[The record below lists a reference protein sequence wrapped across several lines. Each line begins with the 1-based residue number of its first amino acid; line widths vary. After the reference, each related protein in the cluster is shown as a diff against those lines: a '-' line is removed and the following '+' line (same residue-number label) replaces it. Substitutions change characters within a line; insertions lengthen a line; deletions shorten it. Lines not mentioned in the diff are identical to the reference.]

1 MTSPPTRLDSA
12 AQPSHHSIVFLP
24 TGTVTFLFTDI
35 EGSTRLLHE
44 LGDAYV
50 EALGEHRRVLRRAF
64 GRHGGVEVDTQGDAF
79 FVAFARASD
88 AVAAAS
94 AAQSALAGP
103 IRVRMG
109 LHTGEPVITNEGYV
123 GIDVHR
129 AARIAAV
136 GHGGQVLVSQSTREL
151 VAADGLQDLGEHR
164 LRDLT
169 APERIYQ
176 LGDGEFP
183 PLKSLNQTNLPVQP
197 TPLVGRKHELDE
209 ILTLSRRDDVRLLTL
224 TGPGGSGKTRLAL
237 QASGELVEDY
247 PGGVWFVPL
256 ASVTDVEF
264 VLPTIAT
271 TLGTKDELEDHLRER
286 TTLLVLD
293 NLEHL
298 VETAPR
304 LAELLAAAPQLKI
317 LATSRERLAL
327 AAEHEYVVPPL
338 PTADAVELFVAR
350 ARQLDPRFEPGDGVA
365 EICRRLDGLPLAL
378 ELAAA
383 RVKVL
388 TPGQIL
394 SRLERRLDLLATGA
408 RDLPERQRTLR
419 NTIAWSYGLLDEM
432 ERSLF
437 ARLAVFPGS
446 FDLEAAEDVA
456 AAELDQLQS
465 LVDKSLLRHTHARRF
480 FMLETISDYAVEQL
494 EQTGAGDSIRRR
506 HVDHFLALAER
517 AAVELRGPNQTVWL
531 SRLDAEHD
539 NFRSALTWLGGA
551 DEAEL
556 ELRLS
561 IALTRFWYVRGHI
574 IEARSW
580 LDKALA
586 ANEVL
591 AASAEQPAP
600 LRAQVA
606 TSASA
611 FALIQGDYPEA
622 TRLSEESLQLAR
634 GQGDPG
640 RIANA
645 LSNLGAVV
653 LAGGDTTRARPLLEE
668 AAALSRELDE
678 KPVAARAINNLG
690 DLALTVGEYA
700 RAETLFQESLE
711 LLREL
716 GDTSNVAR
724 SLFNL
729 GAAALQLGQHGEAL
743 SRFRESI
750 ALSREMED
758 KEDLAWCLEGFA
770 ALAAAEGNPKRAARL
785 LGAAAALL
793 DAMGG
798 KFKPFERLL
807 HDETMA
813 ATRSRLTPHSF
824 DTARAEGESLSLEQA
839 VEYALETTD

>member
-1 MTSPPTRLDSA
+1 MMS
-12 AQPSHHSIVFLP
+12 LP

-50 EALGEHRRVLRRAF
+50 EALAEHRRVLREAF
-64 GRHGGVEVDTQGDAF
+64 GRHEGVEVDTQGDAF

-109 LHTGEPVITNEGYV
+109 LHTGEPLITDEGYA

-136 GHGGQVLVSQSTREL
+136 GSGGQVLLSQSTRDL
-151 VAADGLQDLGEHR
+151 VAGDSVLDLGEHR
-164 LRDLT
+164 LKDLT

-176 LGDGEFP
+176 FGEGDFP

-197 TPLVGRKHELDE
+197 TPLVGREHELDQV
-209 ILTLSRRDDVRLLTL
+209 LTLFRRDDVRLLTL

-237 QASGELVEDY
+237 QAAAELVEDY

-256 ASVTDVEF
+256 ASVIDVEF

-271 TLGTKDELEDHLRER
+271 TVGAKDALGDHLRDR
-286 TTLLVLD
+286 ATLLVLD

-298 VETAPR
+298 VETGPR
-304 LAELLAAAPQLKI
+304 LAELLTASPQLRI

-327 AAEHEYVVPPL
+327 AGEHEYIVPPL
-338 PTADAVELFVAR
+338 PVADAVELFVAR
-350 ARQLDPRFEPGDGVA
+350 ARQLDPRFEAGASVA
-365 EICRRLDGLPLAL
+365 EICLRLDLLPLAL

-394 SRLERRLDLLATGA
+394 SRLERRLDLLGTGP

-419 NTIAWSYGLLDEM
+419 NTIAWSYDLLDETD
-432 ERSLF
+432 RLLF
-437 ARLAVFPGS
+437 ARLAAFPGS
-446 FDLEAAEDVA
+446 FDLEGAEDVA
-456 AAELDQLQS
+456 AADLDQLQS
-465 LVDKSLLRHTHARRF
+465 LVDKSLLRRTEAGRF
-480 FMLETISDYAVEQL
+480 FMLETIREYAVEQL
-494 EQTGAGDSIRRR
+494 VGTGASDSIRRR

-517 AAVELRGPNQTVWL
+517 AAAELRGPNQTVWL
-531 SRLDAEHD
+531 GRLDAEHD
-539 NFRSALTWLGGA
+539 NFRSALTWLRAA

-574 IEARSW
+574 TEARSW
-580 LDKALA
+580 LDKVLS

-591 AASAEQPAP
+591 AASAGQPAP
-600 LRAQVA
+600 LRAQVV

-622 TRLSEESLQLAR
+622 TRLAEESLQLAR
-634 GQGDPG
+634 AQGDPG
-640 RIANA
+640 RIASA
-645 LSNLGAVV
+645 LSNLGAVA
-653 LAGGDTTRARPLLEE
+653 LAGGDGKRARPLLEE
-668 AAALSRELDE
+668 AVALSRELDE

-729 GAAALQLGQHGEAL
+729 GAAVLQLGRHREAL
-743 SRFRESI
+743 SHFRESI

-770 ALAAAEGNPKRAARL
+770 ALAAAEENPERAARL
-785 LGAAAALL
+785 LGAADALL

-798 KFKPFERLL
+798 EFKPFERRL
-807 HDETMA
+807 HEETVA
-813 ATRSRLTPHSF
+813 ATRSRLAPHSF
-824 DTARAEGESLSLEQA
+824 DAMRAEGKSLSLEQA
-839 VEYALETTD
+839 AEYALETAD

>member
-1 MTSPPTRLDSA
+1 MSLATR
-12 AQPSHHSIVFLP
+12 
-24 TGTVTFLFTDI
+24 
-35 EGSTRLLHE
+35 
-44 LGDAYV
+44 YV
-50 EALGEHRRVLRRAF
+50 EALGSIAEFCVRLLDATAGWRWTRREMLSSSRSRAHPMLLRPRA
-64 GRHGGVEVDTQGDAF
+64 RQL
-79 FVAFARASD
+79 
-88 AVAAAS
+88 
-94 AAQSALAGP
+94 ALADGP

-109 LHTGEPVITNEGYV
+109 LHTGEPVITDEGYV

-136 GHGGQVLVSQSTREL
+136 GHGGQVLVSQSTRDL
-151 VAADGLQDLGEHR
+151 VVADSVLDLGEHR
-164 LRDLT
+164 LKDLT

-176 LGDGEFP
+176 FGDGDFP

-209 ILTLSRRDDVRLLTL
+209 VLSLSGRNDVRLLTL

-237 QASGELVEDY
+237 QAAAELVEDY
-247 PGGVWFVPL
+247 PDGVWFVPL

-264 VLPTIAT
+264 VLPAIAT
-271 TLGTKDELEDHLRER
+271 TLGAKDGLGDYLHDR

-298 VETAPR
+298 IETGPR
-304 LAELLAAAPQLKI
+304 LAELLAAAPQLTI

-327 AAEHEYVVPPL
+327 AAEHEYAVPPL
-338 PTADAVELFVAR
+338 PVADAVELFVAR
-350 ARQLDPRFEPGDGVA
+350 ARQLDPRFEPGDSVA
-365 EICRRLDGLPLAL
+365 EICLRLDRLPLAL
-378 ELAAA
+378 ELVAA

-388 TPGQIL
+388 TPDQIL
-394 SRLERRLDLLATGA
+394 SRLERPLDLLASGP

-419 NTIAWSYGLLDEM
+419 NTIAWSYGLLDET

-446 FDLEAAEDVA
+446 FDLDAAEDIA
-456 AAELDQLQS
+456 AADLDQLQS
-465 LVDKSLLRHTHARRF
+465 LVDKSLLRHTQAGRF
-480 FMLETISDYAVEQL
+480 FMLETIRDYAVEQL
-494 EQTGAGDSIRRR
+494 KGTRASDSIRRR

-531 SRLDAEHD
+531 GRLDAEHD

-574 IEARSW
+574 TEARSW
-580 LDKALA
+580 LDKVLS

-591 AASAEQPAP
+591 AATAGQPAP
-600 LRAQVA
+600 LRAQVV

-611 FALIQGDYPEA
+611 FALIQGDYPES
-622 TRLSEESLQLAR
+622 TRLAEESLQLAR

-653 LAGGDTTRARPLLEE
+653 LAAGDTERARQLLEE
-668 AAALSRELDE
+668 AVALSRELDE

-711 LLREL
+711 LLR
-716 GDTSNVAR
+716 DAR
-724 SLFNL
+724 RHVERRPL
-729 GAAALQLGQHGEAL
+729 AVQ
-743 SRFRESI
+743 SRCGSHSSSAGTERRSRAF
-750 ALSREMED
+750 SREHR
-758 KEDLAWCLEGFA
+758 
-770 ALAAAEGNPKRAARL
+770 PV
-785 LGAAAALL
+785 
-793 DAMGG
+793 
-798 KFKPFERLL
+798 
-807 HDETMA
+807 
-813 ATRSRLTPHSF
+813 S
-824 DTARAEGESLSLEQA
+824 
-839 VEYALETTD
+839 